1 MSVTGAGEAPT
12 GQEPSIALRMT
23 GLGRRFG
30 GIDAVKDVS
39 LAVAK
44 GSRFGVIGPNGA
56 GKTTMFNL
64 LSGELRPTSGRVELF
79 GRDITRLAP
88 HRRIALGLGRTYQI
102 TRVFPDL
109 TVLENITLAVHGLR
123 RSKLSLLRPWRSYS
137 DEVEEA
143 ANVASTFGLGERL
156 DVPAEELS
164 HGEVR
169 ELEVLLTLA
178 QKPAVLLLDEPAAG
192 LSPAERVSI
201 RALLRSLPSELT
213 LVMIEHDMDVLR
225 DVVKHVAVLH
235 FGELVMQ
242 GTVAEVQQDA
252 TVQELYLGKPKA
264 AES

>member
-1 MSVTGAGEAPT
+1 MSMGAHETPARQD
-12 GQEPSIALRMT
+12 GQAALRMT
-23 GLGRRFG
+23 KLGRRFG

-39 LAVAK
+39 LAVPK

-79 GRDITRLAP
+79 GRNITRLAP
-88 HRRIALGLGRTYQI
+88 NRRVALGLGRTYQI
-102 TRVFPDL
+102 TRVFRDL

-123 RSKLSLLRPWRSYS
+123 KSKLSMLRPWRSYS
-137 DEVEEA
+137 TAVEEA

-156 DVPAEELS
+156 NITAEELS

-178 QKPAVLLLDEPAAG
+178 QKPEVLLLDEPAAG
-192 LSPAERVSI
+192 LSPAERVGI
-201 RALLRSLPSELT
+201 RALLRSLPRELT

-225 DVVKHVAVLH
+225 DVVEHVAVLH

-242 GTVAEVQQDA
+242 GTVAEVQEDA
-252 TVQELYLGKPKA
+252 TVQELYLGKPKV